1 MKERRID
8 YVYIR
13 VFATILVVI
22 GHCWFV
28 NSQYGYDE
36 NRLPG
41 MDTPYYLDLL
51 CRFIYSFHMPLFFAL
66 SGALMALG
74 GTKNVT
80 LPFKQF
86 VRKKGYRLLLPFM
99 VVTTFYCIPIRY
111 LVSVYTFQTPILRV
125 ISEQY
130 ITLIETHL
138 WFLPCLFFCMLFMFL
153 IQRLREKTNYIFLLI
168 IALFLHLFFKAFD
181 PYPALNWF
189 MFRRSFT
196 YLFPFVLGYIIS
208 EYRIIDFFSGKR
220 LIKYSLFILFILF
233 EVHYLYGTPISE
245 TIYLE
250 IISFLSVLCFFVI
263 AKDLLTIKVSLGV
276 SQVVNYLDEH
286 SFEIFLYHAPI
297 NFIILRGCELNG
309 GWDFPNWFFFWLRF
323 ILTLSGALLI
333 SHIVRINY
341 GQR

>member
-1 MKERRID
+1 MKARRID

-28 NSQYGYDE
+28 DSQYGFDE

-41 MDTPYYLDLL
+41 MNTPYYLDLL

-74 GTKNVT
+74 GAKNVT
-80 LPFKQF
+80 LPFLQF
-86 VRKKGYRLLLPFM
+86 VRKKGYRLLIPFI

-111 LVSVYTFQTPILRV
+111 LVGVYKFQTPLLRV

-153 IQRLREKTNYIFLLI
+153 IQSLKKKNNYIFLLI
-168 IALFLHLFFKAFD
+168 IALILHLFFTVFD
-181 PYPALNWF
+181 PFPALNWF
-189 MFRRSFT
+189 MFRRSFK
-196 YLFPFVLGYIIS
+196 YLFPFVLGYIVS
-208 EYRIIDFFSGKR
+208 EYGIIDLIRGKR
-220 LIKYSLFILFILF
+220 MRKYSLFVIFILF
-233 EVHYLYGTPISE
+233 ELHYLFGTPISE

-250 IISFLSVLCFFVI
+250 VIAFLSVLSFFVL
-263 AKDLLTIKVSLGV
+263 AKDLITVKISLCV
-276 SQVVNYLDEH
+276 SQVINYLDKH

-297 NFIILRGCELNG
+297 NFIILRVCELNG
-309 GWDFPNWFFFWLRF
+309 GWDYPNWTFFWLRF
-323 ILTLSGALLI
+323 VLTFLGALLI
-333 SHIVRINY
+333 SCIVRVNF